1 MTIQKHQPHL
11 EESKHLW
18 GLTATEVEASR
29 QRYGLNLLT
38 PPEPTPWWKL
48 YLEKYEDPIIRI
60 LIVAALL
67 AMTIGFVDGEYLEG
81 LGILIAIFLAT
92 TVSFINE
99 FKATQEFNILNQV
112 NDEVPITVVRNS
124 IFSKVPKKEIVVGD
138 VVLLEAGDE
147 VPADGLVIGAV
158 SFQINESSLTGET
171 LPVTKVT
178 SKQLEKVTV
187 SSTAYPP
194 DQVMRGTIVV
204 DGHGILEVI
213 AIGDQTEIGRT
224 ARAAAGPTEEKTPLN
239 QQLDRLSQLIG
250 VCGLLIAVLI
260 DSALIVRGILADEF
274 NLSGQQWYV
283 TSLVILSVTIA
294 LTKVWLP
301 IVYQGLSL
309 IKPQMKSPE
318 WLEDE
323 GLFAW
328 LKSLA
333 IGVLVLAGGLGI
345 GWLFNWVPP
354 TAQTW
359 ITAEAA
365 TSLLTYFMIAVAVI
379 VVAVPEGLPL
389 SVVLSLAYSMRR
401 MTRQNALVRQMQA
414 CETIGATTVICSDK
428 TGTLTLNKMQVSEAC
443 FGGDLDLMA
452 EAIAINSTANLQR
465 SCNLNLGQEEVIP
478 IGDPTEGALLLWL
491 DDQQH
496 NYEQE
501 RESFRTLNQLTFSP
515 ERKYMA
521 TLGYSRHRA
530 SDAEPSRPIIH
541 IKGAPEIVL
550 AQCSHILTEKGVQPI
565 PSHSAI
571 AQTMQTYEAH
581 GMRLLGFAYRD
592 NLTLP
597 YPEAEIEIER
607 LMSQPMIWLGFV
619 AIADPIRPDVPRA
632 IKTCQRAQ
640 VGVKIVTGDNP
651 NTSKYIARQIGL
663 VTDEDGPECFLT
675 GQDFAQLDDEQA
687 RRAVRDLKVL
697 SRARPADK
705 QRLVK
710 LLQENGEV
718 IAVTGDGTNDAPALN
733 QAQVGLAMGQESTSV
748 AKEASDIIILD
759 HSFKSI
765 ENAVM
770 WGRSLYQNIQKFILF
785 QLTINVA
792 ACGIALLGPFINI
805 NLPLTVTQLLW
816 VNLIMDTFAA
826 LALAT
831 DPPNPMVMRHPPR
844 NPKAFIITLSMAK
857 QLLSVAFVF
866 LIFFV
871 AFLLYIQQDGMVD
884 PYELSLFFTTFVM
897 VNWWNLF
904 NAKCFGLKDSV
915 FKNLPDNPGFLII
928 SAVILFGQI
937 IIVQW
942 GDGFFRTVPLH
953 LQDWLVI
960 WGGTSIILWVG
971 ELGRLLAR
979 IRSQMAQS

>member
-1 MTIQKHQPHL
+1 MTIQKPQPDL
-11 EESKHLW
+11 QDSKHLW

-29 QRYGLNLLT
+29 QRYGLNILT
-38 PPEPTPWWKL
+38 LPEQTPWWKL

-67 AMTIGFVDGEYLEG
+67 AMAIGFVDGEYLEG
-81 LGILIAIFLAT
+81 LGILVAIFLAT

-99 FKATQEFNILNQV
+99 YKATQEFNILNQV
-112 NDEVPITVVRNS
+112 NDEVPVTVVRS
-124 IFSKVPKKEIVVGD
+124 GVFSKVPKKEIVVGD

-171 LPVTKVT
+171 LPVNKVT
-178 SKQLEKVTV
+178 SHQLEKISV

-204 DGHGILEVI
+204 DGHGIIEAI
-213 AIGDQTEIGRT
+213 AIGDQTEIGQT

-260 DSALIVRGILADEF
+260 DGALILRGILAGEF

-283 TSLVILSVTIA
+283 TSLVIVSAAIA
-294 LTKVWLP
+294 LIKVWLP
-301 IVYQGLSL
+301 ILYEGLTL
-309 IKPQMKSPE
+309 IKPQIQAPE

-323 GLFAW
+323 SLVQW
-328 LKSLA
+328 LKSVA
-333 IGVLVLAGGLGI
+333 IGVLVLAGGLGL
-345 GWLFNWVPP
+345 GWLFNWVPESP
-354 TAQTW
+354 QTW
-359 ITAEAA
+359 ITTEAA
-365 TSLLTYFMIAVAVI
+365 TALLTYFMIAVAVI

-428 TGTLTLNKMQVSEAC
+428 TGTLTLNKMEVSESC
-443 FGGDLDLMA
+443 IGGDLDLIA

-465 SCNLNLGQEEVIP
+465 SCNLNLGSEEVTP

-491 DDQQH
+491 DEQQR

-501 RESFRTLNQLTFSP
+501 RESFRTLTQLTFSP

-521 TLGYSRHRA
+521 TLGYSRHREA
-530 SDAEPSRPIIH
+530 PIIH

-571 AQTMQTYEAH
+571 AEQMKSYEAN

-592 NLTLP
+592 NLDHRS
-597 YPEAEIEIER
+597 PEEDIDIER
-607 LMSQPMIWLGFV
+607 LMTQGMIWLGFV

-632 IKTCQRAQ
+632 IKTCQRAG

-675 GQDFAQLDDEQA
+675 GQDFAQLDDRQA
-687 RRAVRDLKVL
+687 REAVRSLKVL

-710 LLQENGEV
+710 MLQENGEV
-718 IAVTGDGTNDAPALN
+718 VAVTGDGTNDAPALN

-831 DPPNPMVMRHPPR
+831 DPPNPMVMSHPPR
-844 NPKAFIITLSMAK
+844 NPKAFIISPSMAK

-871 AFLLYIQQDGMVD
+871 GFLLYIQQDGVVD

-904 NAKCFGLKDSV
+904 NAKCFGIKDSV
-915 FKNLPDNPGFLII
+915 FKNLKENPGFIII
-928 SAVILFGQI
+928 SAVIVFGQI

-942 GDGFFRTVPLH
+942 GGGFFRTVPLS
-953 LQDWLVI
+953 LQDWLI
-960 WGGTSIILWVG
+960 IGGGTSIILWVG
-971 ELGRLLAR
+971 ELGRFLAR
-979 IRSQMAQS
+979 LRTPMISSPLE